1 MRWSQIMAT
10 VLLGA
15 AAGAVAAILFAPNKG
30 AETRDKIGKRTSFF
44 RKSCKTKMAQSHH
57 GPPHNGE
64 KSRHQLPTWEQ
75 ES

>member
-1 MRWSQIMAT
+1 MRWSQIIAS
-10 VLLGA
+10 VVLGA
-15 AAGAVAAILFAPNKG
+15 AAGAVAGILFAPNKG
-30 AETRDKIGKRTSFF
+30 AETRDKMNKRTSFF
-44 RKSCKTKMAQSHH
+44 RKSWKTRMAQPHH